1 MTKTNSIAFSKGV
14 RPSTAVKT
22 NTSLKKHHFYVKKN
36 AASTLAKVKDAH
48 AQDLA
53 KGRMKRVELQKKLL
67 KKTEQA
73 NLLEV
78 RKHLVEEKLEK
89 KKVEARDT
97 ATVLTSV
104 KEENDKLK
112 KLLTESENAR
122 SKFKD
127 ELGHLKEENKRL
139 EEVNGKLEA
148 KVKKIATIVE
158 SP

>member
-1 MTKTNSIAFSKGV
+1 MCQ
-14 RPSTAVKT
+14 
-22 NTSLKKHHFYVKKN
+22 
-36 AASTLAKVKDAH
+36 H
-48 AQDLA
+48 A
-53 KGRMKRVELQKKLL
+53 
-67 KKTEQA
+67 
-73 NLLEV
+73 
-78 RKHLVEEKLEK
+78 
-89 KKVEARDT
+89 
-97 ATVLTSV
+97 
-104 KEENDKLK
+104 DKLK